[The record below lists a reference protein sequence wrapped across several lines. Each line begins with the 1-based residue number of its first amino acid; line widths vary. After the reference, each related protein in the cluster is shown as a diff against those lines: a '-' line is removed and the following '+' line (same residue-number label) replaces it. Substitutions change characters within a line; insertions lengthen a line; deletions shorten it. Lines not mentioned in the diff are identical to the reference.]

1 MSAMSKGETTHLKA
15 FVTRTVEK
23 YRPPYGRKEVSQPRQ
38 CVFIGTTNNS
48 TYLRDETGGRRFW
61 PVKIGTIDVKAL
73 HHERDQLFAEAVR
86 RYLDGEKWHPDAKFE
101 KEHIYPEQDDRF
113 EPDAWEAP
121 ILDYLQESKSQKIY
135 LGEIFQHALEIEVTG
150 RDRTKQNRVTAIL
163 TRHKWVRLKKKTP
176 KVTFRGV
183 PPIPPKP
190 DETVCGRSDAASRGA
205 DRLRLY
211 PRSARTKSTT

>member
-86 RYLDGEKWHPDAKFE
+86 RYH
-101 KEHIYPEQDDRF
+101 
-113 EPDAWEAP
+113 
-121 ILDYLQESKSQKIY
+121 
-135 LGEIFQHALEIEVTG
+135 T
-150 RDRTKQNRVTAIL
+150 
-163 TRHKWVRLKKKTP
+163 
-176 KVTFRGV
+176 
-183 PPIPPKP
+183 
-190 DETVCGRSDAASRGA
+190 
-205 DRLRLY
+205 
-211 PRSARTKSTT
+211 